1 MVHHEDVR
9 LRPVQAL
16 PAFDL
21 LPEALVRETL
31 SQLSLPVEIM
41 SPFLPYVEKD
51 LSLRRLLREGELV
64 AEVCAETEG
73 SDEGGTCA
81 SQPG

>member
-1 MVHHEDVR
+1 MDKVVSE
-9 LRPVQAL
+9 AL

-21 LPEALVRETL
+21 LPKALVHEIL
-31 SQLSLPVEIM
+31 GQLSLPVEIM

-64 AEVCAETEG
+64 AEVCAEAAESGEG
-73 SDEGGTCA
+73 ETDGSRSPAAAE
-81 SQPG
+81 